1 MTNETKQ
8 PAQDLPR
15 DGRLRNRS
23 GFTLTEVMIA
33 LLVFGIGLVGLAAA
47 LPNGMQSREKARRM
61 SVATF
66 LTKEQVER
74 LRSLSFDDGD
84 LAAGVH
90 TDPTNPIDG
99 VFRRRWQVQ
108 DNSPLPGMKRVTV
121 STSFITDSADSQA
134 VSVTQLTR

>member
-8 PAQDLPR
+8 SAQDLPR
-15 DGRLRNRS
+15 GGRLRNRS

-66 LTKEQVER
+66 LTKEHVER
-74 LRSLSFDDGD
+74 LRAVSFDDPD

-90 TDPTNPIDG
+90 TDPDNPIDG
-99 VFRRRWQVQ
+99 IFRRRWQVQ
-108 DNSPLPGMKRVTV
+108 NDSPVIGMKRVTV
-121 STSFITDSADSQA
+121 SVTFVTDGPDSQA
-134 VSVTQLTR
+134 ITVTQLTR